1 MTVHLTRASAPLTE
15 RVLAVDELGQAVEVS
30 IPAERALTLYV
41 DKRELVTLMTLGAHP
56 EWLVLG
62 YLRNQRLLAGPA
74 ELASITVDWDAGAA
88 AVRTRHGIADLEMR
102 KRRRT
107 RSGPTSRSGSSNGTF
122 VPLTLQNFPLASRQ
136 TLSMSMLR
144 STERSSCLSMPNGMR
159 AHPVPLPHE
168 PQRSLEH
175 PARVSTLH
183 IGSG

>member
-88 AVRTRHGIADLEMR
+88 AVRTRHGIADLRPFYESDVR
-102 KRRRT
+102 WLRHY
-107 RSGPTSRSGSSNGTF
+107 GAP
-122 VPLTLQNFPLASRQ
+122 V
-136 TLSMSMLR
+136 LS
-144 STERSSCLSMPNGMR
+144 PY
-159 AHPVPLPHE
+159 
-168 PQRSLEH
+168 
-175 PARVSTLH
+175 TLH
-183 IGSG
+183 DAG